1 MGRKYT
7 DARKEN
13 NRKWDAANLDRISL
27 ALPKGKK
34 DIIKKAAENVKV
46 SMNQYIEQ
54 AIDEK
59 MERDAQKTDFEKAVD
74 SIEEVGQ
81 RDPGDGLL
89 VLPADWDS
97 EEGRAED
104 EANEKKG
111 AKPEDE

>member
-59 MERDAQKTDFEKAVD
+59 MERDALHTDFEKATD
-74 SIEEVGQ
+74 SLEEAEQ
-81 RDPGDGLL
+81 RDPEDGLL
-89 VLPADWDS
+89 ILPADWDDDEDS
-97 EEGRAED
+97 AENTPEEE
-104 EANEKKG
+104 N
-111 AKPEDE
+111 PT